1 MMDVHNDNSRGRG
14 VTLWIVGG
22 AVAVIILLLLMK
34 CNGCQGGDR
43 GEANAPAALKQ
54 TATHQTDGRSSSTNA
69 DKSADR
75 FADADKSSHQPLEK
89 DVQHTKAAPKSPQQ
103 SVTNDSKAIH
113 QPKKSRIASLAGTY
127 QQKEKQTAEKGTS
140 QEKVEEKAEE
150 TTANPTVTN
159 PTVTNPTAANQE
171 VDNPEVTEEIYIG
184 HAPEPVRTE
193 TGDTVQVPATGLSS
207 VTEPAS
213 SAERPVNTDSLR
225 EALSD
230 SIRRAL
236 LAELQ
241 PQKESP
247 QYNGIALRT
256 NLLYDAA
263 LIPTIGAE
271 FDLGKLWS
279 IGFDYNGTWFYSI
292 SRHRYWQT
300 IGGYLMLR
308 RYLKADDEGRPF
320 MGHHFGVYGQL
331 LTFDI
336 EFGDKGWQGA
346 YPNWGGGI
354 EYGYSAWLSN
364 RLNIDFSIGLGYLRL
379 KYKEYDPD
387 GESFKWRGT
396 YRRNWWGPTKAEISL
411 KWLLYKRK
419 KHQKANQK

>member
-1 MMDVHNDNSRGRG
+1 MMDLSNDNSRGRG
-14 VTLWIVGG
+14 VTWWIIGG
-22 AVAVIILLLLMK
+22 LIVAILLLLLWK
-34 CNGCQGGDR
+34 CHGSKGD
-43 GEANAPAALKQ
+43 GEGNEPKVVSAFSQRPAQSGQHSEDTTAAQPAVEASKTEGANAYIVPQKKTREKSDVGLVSSPANATPSPAKEAPTAEAKQ
-54 TATHQTDGRSSSTNA
+54 VETRVEPKAEVDETETPELAVSYTPISEREVEKQPVA
-69 DKSADR
+69 D
-75 FADADKSSHQPLEK
+75 Q
-89 DVQHTKAAPKSPQQ
+89 TKAEQPVVVDQSKVEQPVVVDQPKVEQ
-103 SVTNDSKAIH
+103 SVVE
-113 QPKKSRIASLAGTY
+113 
-127 QQKEKQTAEKGTS
+127 QKTA
-140 QEKVEEKAEE
+140 QR
-150 TTANPTVTN
+150 TVN
-159 PTVTNPTAANQE
+159 A
-171 VDNPEVTEEIYIG
+171 
-184 HAPEPVRTE
+184 
-193 TGDTVQVPATGLSS
+193 
-207 VTEPAS
+207 
-213 SAERPVNTDSLR
+213 DSLR

-230 SIRRAL
+230 SIRRAM
-236 LAELQ
+236 LAEL
-241 PQKESP
+241 EANGDNRG
-247 QYNGIALRT
+247 YNGIALRT

-279 IGFDYNGTWFYSI
+279 IGFDYNGTWFYSV

-300 IGGYLMLR
+300 IGGYLTLR
-308 RYLKADDEGRPF
+308 RYLKADEEGRPF

-364 RLNIDFSIGLGYLRL
+364 RLNIDFSIGVGYLRL

-387 GESFKWRGT
+387 GDSFKWRGT
-396 YRRNWWGPTKAEISL
+396 YRRNWWGPTKAEVSL

>member
-1 MMDVHNDNSRGRG
+1 MMDLSNDNSHGRG
-14 VTLWIVGG
+14 VTWWIIGG
-22 AVAVIILLLLMK
+22 LIVAILLLLLWK
-34 CNGCQGGDR
+34 CNGSKDGDSSH
-43 GEANAPAALKQ
+43 EQQPAAALAQ
-54 TATHQTDGRSSSTNA
+54 QPAQSEQLSEDTTAAQPVVEASKTEGVHAYIVPQKKTLEKTKVGLV
-69 DKSADR
+69 
-75 FADADKSSHQPLEK
+75 SSHAKIAPSPAKEAPTAEAKQVETPVEPKAEVDETETPVEQPVVV
-89 DVQHTKAAPKSPQQ
+89 DQPKVEQ
-103 SVTNDSKAIH
+103 SVAE
-113 QPKKSRIASLAGTY
+113 
-127 QQKEKQTAEKGTS
+127 QKPAQR
-140 QEKVEEKAEE
+140 
-150 TTANPTVTN
+150 TVN
-159 PTVTNPTAANQE
+159 A
-171 VDNPEVTEEIYIG
+171 
-184 HAPEPVRTE
+184 
-193 TGDTVQVPATGLSS
+193 
-207 VTEPAS
+207 
-213 SAERPVNTDSLR
+213 DSLR

-236 LAELQ
+236 LTELE
-241 PQKESP
+241 PNGDHRG
-247 QYNGIALRT
+247 YNGIALRT

-279 IGFDYNGTWFYSI
+279 IGFDYNGTWFYSV

-300 IGGYLMLR
+300 IGGYLTLR
-308 RYLKADDEGRPF
+308 RYLKADEEGRPF

-364 RLNIDFSIGLGYLRL
+364 RLNIDFSIGVGYLRL

-387 GESFKWRGT
+387 GDSFKWRGT
-396 YRRNWWGPTKAEISL
+396 YRRNWWGPTKAEVSL

-419 KHQKANQK
+419 KHQKANLK

>member
-1 MMDVHNDNSRGRG
+1 MMDLSNDNSHGRG
-14 VTLWIVGG
+14 VTWWIIGG
-22 AVAVIILLLLMK
+22 LIVAILLLLLWK
-34 CNGCQGGDR
+34 CNGSKDGDSSHEQQSAAALAQQPAQSEQLSEDTTAAQPAVEASKTE
-43 GEANAPAALKQ
+43 GANAYIVSQKKAREKTKVGLVSSPA
-54 TATHQTDGRSSSTNA
+54 
-69 DKSADR
+69 
-75 FADADKSSHQPLEK
+75 
-89 DVQHTKAAPKSPQQ
+89 KAAPSPAKEAPTAEAEP
-103 SVTNDSKAIH
+103 VTPVEQKAEVVETDT
-113 QPKKSRIASLAGTY
+113 PELAEPYTPVAEHNE
-127 QQKEKQTAEKGTS
+127 EKQLETAVL
-140 QEKVEEKAEE
+140 QPVVEQAAVAEQ
-150 TTANPTVTN
+150 TVAEQTLAQR
-159 PTVTNPTAANQE
+159 TVNA
-171 VDNPEVTEEIYIG
+171 
-184 HAPEPVRTE
+184 
-193 TGDTVQVPATGLSS
+193 
-207 VTEPAS
+207 
-213 SAERPVNTDSLR
+213 DSLR

-236 LAELQ
+236 LAEL
-241 PQKESP
+241 EANGDHRG
-247 QYNGIALRT
+247 YNGIALRT

-279 IGFDYNGTWFYSI
+279 IGFDYNGTWFYSV

-300 IGGYLMLR
+300 IGGYLTLR
-308 RYLKADDEGRPF
+308 RYLKADEEGRPF

-364 RLNIDFSIGLGYLRL
+364 RLNIDFSIGVGYLRL

-387 GESFKWRGT
+387 GDSFKWRGT
-396 YRRNWWGPTKAEISL
+396 YRRNWWGPTKAEVSL

>member
-1 MMDVHNDNSRGRG
+1 MEGKDSQGNG
-14 VTLWIVGG
+14 VVRWIIGG
-22 AVAVIILLLLMK
+22 IIAIAILLLLLWK
-34 CNGCQGGDR
+34 YSGSQDSHDSSESQN
-43 GEANAPAALKQ
+43 PAALAQQ
-54 TATHQTDGRSSSTNA
+54 TVPSEQSSMDATTT
-69 DKSADR
+69 
-75 FADADKSSHQPLEK
+75 QP
-89 DVQHTKAAPKSPQQ
+89 AAEA
-103 SVTNDSKAIH
+103 SKAEGANA
-113 QPKKSRIASLAGTY
+113 SIASIVPQDKKREKPIVDVGSTSAKAVPSPV
-127 QQKEKQTAEKGTS
+127 KESTVVVSKPIATSAEKRTEV
-140 QEKVEEKAEE
+140 QETETPELVESYAPIHERSEEKSVVEEPIKEQFVAE
-150 TTANPTVTN
+150 
-159 PTVTNPTAANQE
+159 Q
-171 VDNPEVTEEIYIG
+171 
-184 HAPEPVRTE
+184 PVVE
-193 TGDTVQVPATGLSS
+193 QPV
-207 VTEPAS
+207 
-213 SAERPVNTDSLR
+213 AEQKVAQRAVNTDSLR

-236 LAELQ
+236 LAEMQ
-241 PQKESP
+241 ANNEAPSF
-247 QYNGIALRT
+247 NGIALRT

-279 IGFDYNGTWFYSI
+279 IGFDYNGSWFYSV

-364 RLNIDFSIGLGYLRL
+364 RLNIDFSIGIGYLRL

-387 GESFKWRGT
+387 GDSFKWRGT
-396 YRRNWWGPTKAEISL
+396 YRRNWFGPTKAEISL
-411 KWLLYKRK
+411 KWLLTKRK
-419 KHQKANQK
+419 KHQKANLK

>member
-1 MMDVHNDNSRGRG
+1 MIDMEGKDSQGNSVVR
-14 VTLWIVGG
+14 WIFGG
-22 AVAVIILLLLMK
+22 IIAIAILLLLLWK
-34 CNGCQGGDR
+34 CSGSQDSYDSSESQN
-43 GEANAPAALKQ
+43 PAALAQQ
-54 TATHQTDGRSSSTNA
+54 TVPSEQSSMDATTT
-69 DKSADR
+69 
-75 FADADKSSHQPLEK
+75 QP
-89 DVQHTKAAPKSPQQ
+89 AAEA
-103 SVTNDSKAIH
+103 SKAKGANASIVPQDKKREKPIVDMGSTSAKAVPSPVKESTVVVSKPIAKRTEVQETETPELVESYAPIH
-113 QPKKSRIASLAGTY
+113 ERS
-127 QQKEKQTAEKGTS
+127 
-140 QEKVEEKAEE
+140 EEKSVIEE
-150 TTANPTVTN
+150 PIKE
-159 PTVTNPTAANQE
+159 QF
-171 VDNPEVTEEIYIG
+171 VTEQ
-184 HAPEPVRTE
+184 PVVE
-193 TGDTVQVPATGLSS
+193 QPVVEQPV
-207 VTEPAS
+207 
-213 SAERPVNTDSLR
+213 AEQKVAQRAVNTDSLR

-236 LAELQ
+236 LAEMQ
-241 PQKESP
+241 AKNEAPSF
-247 QYNGIALRT
+247 NGIALRT

-279 IGFDYNGTWFYSI
+279 IGFDYNGSWFYSV

-364 RLNIDFSIGLGYLRL
+364 RLNIDFSIGIGYLRL

-387 GESFKWRGT
+387 GDSFKWRGT
-396 YRRNWWGPTKAEISL
+396 YRRNWWGPTKAEVSL

>member
-1 MMDVHNDNSRGRG
+1 MIDMEGKDSQGNG
-14 VTLWIVGG
+14 VVRWIYGG
-22 AVAVIILLLLMK
+22 IIAIAILLLLLWK
-34 CNGCQGGDR
+34 YICSQDSHDSSESQN
-43 GEANAPAALKQ
+43 PAALALQ
-54 TATHQTDGRSSSTNA
+54 TVPSEQSSKDATTT
-69 DKSADR
+69 
-75 FADADKSSHQPLEK
+75 QP
-89 DVQHTKAAPKSPQQ
+89 AAEA
-103 SVTNDSKAIH
+103 SKAEGANASIVPQDKKREKPIVDVGSTSAKAVPSPVKESTVVVSKPIATSAGKRTEVQETETPELVESYAPIH
-113 QPKKSRIASLAGTY
+113 ERSEEKSV
-127 QQKEKQTAEKGTS
+127 
-140 QEKVEEKAEE
+140 VEEPIKEQFVAE
-150 TTANPTVTN
+150 
-159 PTVTNPTAANQE
+159 Q
-171 VDNPEVTEEIYIG
+171 
-184 HAPEPVRTE
+184 PVVE
-193 TGDTVQVPATGLSS
+193 QPVVEQPV
-207 VTEPAS
+207 
-213 SAERPVNTDSLR
+213 AEQKVAQRAVNTDSLR

-236 LAELQ
+236 LAEMQ
-241 PQKESP
+241 ANNEAPSF
-247 QYNGIALRT
+247 NGIALRT

-279 IGFDYNGTWFYSI
+279 IGFDYNGSWFYSV

-364 RLNIDFSIGLGYLRL
+364 RLNIDFSIGIGYLRL

-387 GESFKWRGT
+387 GDSFKWRGT
-396 YRRNWWGPTKAEISL
+396 YRRNWFGPTKAEISL
-411 KWLLYKRK
+411 KWLLTKRK
-419 KHQKANQK
+419 KYQKANLK

>member
-1 MMDVHNDNSRGRG
+1 MIDMEGKDSQGNSVVR
-14 VTLWIVGG
+14 WIFGG
-22 AVAVIILLLLMK
+22 IIAIAILLLLLWK
-34 CNGCQGGDR
+34 CSGSQDSYDSSESQN
-43 GEANAPAALKQ
+43 PAALAQQ
-54 TATHQTDGRSSSTNA
+54 TVPSEQSSMDATTT
-69 DKSADR
+69 
-75 FADADKSSHQPLEK
+75 QP
-89 DVQHTKAAPKSPQQ
+89 AAEA
-103 SVTNDSKAIH
+103 SKAKGANASIVPQDKKREKPIVDMGSTSAKAVPSPVKESTVVVSKPIAKRTEVQETETPELVESYAPIH
-113 QPKKSRIASLAGTY
+113 ERS
-127 QQKEKQTAEKGTS
+127 
-140 QEKVEEKAEE
+140 EEKSVIEE
-150 TTANPTVTN
+150 PIKE
-159 PTVTNPTAANQE
+159 QF
-171 VDNPEVTEEIYIG
+171 VTEQ
-184 HAPEPVRTE
+184 PVVE
-193 TGDTVQVPATGLSS
+193 QPV
-207 VTEPAS
+207 
-213 SAERPVNTDSLR
+213 AEQKVAQRAVNTDSLR

-236 LAELQ
+236 LAEMQ
-241 PQKESP
+241 AKNEAPSF
-247 QYNGIALRT
+247 NGIALRT

-279 IGFDYNGTWFYSI
+279 IGFDYNGSWFYSV

-364 RLNIDFSIGLGYLRL
+364 RLNIDFSIGIGYLRL

-387 GESFKWRGT
+387 GDSFKWRGT
-396 YRRNWWGPTKAEISL
+396 YRRNWWGPTKAEVSL

>member
-1 MMDVHNDNSRGRG
+1 MEGKDSQGNSVVR
-14 VTLWIVGG
+14 WIFGG
-22 AVAVIILLLLMK
+22 IIAIAILLLLLWK
-34 CNGCQGGDR
+34 CSGSQDSYDSSESQN
-43 GEANAPAALKQ
+43 PAALAQQ
-54 TATHQTDGRSSSTNA
+54 TVPSEQSSMDATTT
-69 DKSADR
+69 
-75 FADADKSSHQPLEK
+75 QP
-89 DVQHTKAAPKSPQQ
+89 AAEA
-103 SVTNDSKAIH
+103 SKAKGANASIVPQDKKREKPIVDMGSTSAKAVPSPVKESTVVVSKPIAKRTEVQETETPELVESYAPIH
-113 QPKKSRIASLAGTY
+113 ERS
-127 QQKEKQTAEKGTS
+127 
-140 QEKVEEKAEE
+140 EEKSVIEE
-150 TTANPTVTN
+150 PIKE
-159 PTVTNPTAANQE
+159 QF
-171 VDNPEVTEEIYIG
+171 VTEQ
-184 HAPEPVRTE
+184 PVVE
-193 TGDTVQVPATGLSS
+193 QPVVEQPV
-207 VTEPAS
+207 
-213 SAERPVNTDSLR
+213 AEQKVAQRAVNTDSLR

-236 LAELQ
+236 LAEMQ
-241 PQKESP
+241 AKNEAPSF
-247 QYNGIALRT
+247 NGIALRT

-279 IGFDYNGTWFYSI
+279 IGFDYNGSWFYSV

-364 RLNIDFSIGLGYLRL
+364 RLNIDFSIGIGYLRL

-387 GESFKWRGT
+387 GDSFKWRGT
-396 YRRNWWGPTKAEISL
+396 YRRNWWGPTKAEVSL

>member
-1 MMDVHNDNSRGRG
+1 MIDMQGKDSQGH
-14 VTLWIVGG
+14 G
-22 AVAVIILLLLMK
+22 AVRWIFGGLVAIAILLLLLLK
-34 CNGCQGGDR
+34 CNGSQKGSDGQ
-43 GEANAPAALKQ
+43 ELQNPAALSQ
-54 TATHQTDGRSSSTNA
+54 PSVQSEQRPEGDTTAQPVQEASKTEG
-69 DKSADR
+69 
-75 FADADKSSHQPLEK
+75 ADAYTAPQGGNREK
-89 DVQHTKAAPKSPQQ
+89 PVVGVVSTPAKATPSP
-103 SVTNDSKAIH
+103 V
-113 QPKKSRIASLAGTY
+113 
-127 QQKEKQTAEKGTS
+127 KETPVAEA
-140 QEKVEEKAEE
+140 Q
-150 TTANPTVTN
+150 PTV
-159 PTVTNPTAANQE
+159 
-171 VDNPEVTEEIYIG
+171 
-184 HAPEPVRTE
+184 
-193 TGDTVQVPATGLSS
+193 
-207 VTEPAS
+207 S
-213 SAERPVNTDSLR
+213 SAEQAPVAQETDTPELAESYTPISERPAKQTVVEQPVTAQPVVEQPVAEQPVAEQQTAQRTVNTDSLR

-241 PQKESP
+241 SKDEPP
-247 QYNGIALRT
+247 GYNGIALRT

-279 IGFDYNGTWFYSI
+279 VGFDYNGTWFYSP

-300 IGGYLMLR
+300 VGGYLMLR

-346 YPNWGGGI
+346 NPNWGGGI

-364 RLNIDFSIGLGYLRL
+364 RLNIDFSLGIGYLRL

-387 GESFKWRGT
+387 GDSFKWRGT

-419 KHQKANQK
+419 KYQKANQK

>member
-1 MMDVHNDNSRGRG
+1 MEGKDSQGNG
-14 VTLWIVGG
+14 VVRWIYGG
-22 AVAVIILLLLMK
+22 IIAIAILLLLLWK
-34 CNGCQGGDR
+34 YICSQDSHDSSESQN
-43 GEANAPAALKQ
+43 PAALALQ
-54 TATHQTDGRSSSTNA
+54 TVPSEQSSKDATTT
-69 DKSADR
+69 
-75 FADADKSSHQPLEK
+75 QP
-89 DVQHTKAAPKSPQQ
+89 AAEA
-103 SVTNDSKAIH
+103 SKAEGANASIVPQDKKREKPIVDVGSTSAKAVPSPVKESTVVVSKPIATSAGKRTEVQETETPELVESYAPIH
-113 QPKKSRIASLAGTY
+113 ERSEEKSV
-127 QQKEKQTAEKGTS
+127 
-140 QEKVEEKAEE
+140 VEEPIKEQFVAE
-150 TTANPTVTN
+150 
-159 PTVTNPTAANQE
+159 Q
-171 VDNPEVTEEIYIG
+171 
-184 HAPEPVRTE
+184 PVVE
-193 TGDTVQVPATGLSS
+193 QPVVEQPV
-207 VTEPAS
+207 
-213 SAERPVNTDSLR
+213 AEQKVAQRAVNTDSLR

-236 LAELQ
+236 LAEMQ
-241 PQKESP
+241 ANNEAPSF
-247 QYNGIALRT
+247 NGIALRT

-279 IGFDYNGTWFYSI
+279 IGFDYNGSWFYSV

-364 RLNIDFSIGLGYLRL
+364 RLNIDFSIGIGYLRL

-387 GESFKWRGT
+387 GDSFKWRGT
-396 YRRNWWGPTKAEISL
+396 YRRNWFGPTKAEISL
-411 KWLLYKRK
+411 KWLLTKRK
-419 KHQKANQK
+419 KYQKANLK

>member
-1 MMDVHNDNSRGRG
+1 MQGKDSQGRG
-14 VTLWIVGG
+14 VIRWIFGG
-22 AVAVIILLLLMK
+22 VVAIAILVLLLLK
-34 CNGCQGGDR
+34 CNGGQKGSGGQ
-43 GEANAPAALKQ
+43 EPQNPAALAQ
-54 TATHQTDGRSSSTNA
+54 QSAQSEQRPEDDTAAQPVQEASKTEG
-69 DKSADR
+69 
-75 FADADKSSHQPLEK
+75 ADAYTVPQGGKREK
-89 DVQHTKAAPKSPQQ
+89 PVVGVVSTPAKATPSPVKETPVAEAKPTVASAEQAPVAQEADTPELAESYTPINERPATQ
-103 SVTNDSKAIH
+103 SVIE
-113 QPKKSRIASLAGTY
+113 QP
-127 QQKEKQTAEKGTS
+127 
-140 QEKVEEKAEE
+140 V
-150 TTANPTVTN
+150 TT
-159 PTVTNPTAANQE
+159 
-171 VDNPEVTEEIYIG
+171 
-184 HAPEPVRTE
+184 HPVIE
-193 TGDTVQVPATGLSS
+193 QPATEQP
-207 VTEPAS
+207 V
-213 SAERPVNTDSLR
+213 AEQQTPQRTVNADSLR

-230 SIRRAL
+230 SIRRAM
-236 LAELQ
+236 LAELE
-241 PQKESP
+241 PNGDNRG
-247 QYNGIALRT
+247 YNGIALRT

-279 IGFDYNGTWFYSI
+279 IGFDYNGTWFYSV

-300 IGGYLMLR
+300 IGGYLTLR
-308 RYLKADDEGRPF
+308 RYLKADEEGRPF

-364 RLNIDFSIGLGYLRL
+364 RLNIDFSIGIGYLRL

-387 GESFKWRGT
+387 GDSFKWRGT
-396 YRRNWWGPTKAEISL
+396 YRRNWWGPTKAEVSL